1 MIPRPPGMTDKI
13 LHSSFYR
20 LTPVADPR
28 ALANQILRWAE
39 GLVGSLIVAM
49 QGVSGSVAGP
59 PDVVANFERLLTQS
73 EWLAGV
79 PHRLRFRHSVC
90 RTMPFGRLSVSVK
103 PSLVALGLPSTGL
116 LPEPNQE
123 DETHLDPRSWRTL
136 MAREDCVVLDNRNH
150 FEYRVGHFKG
160 AIDPKVHHFRDFVA
174 FVEARAPAWRAQA
187 RPVAMY
193 CTGGIRCDVTAPW
206 LRSLGLEV
214 WQLDGGILNY
224 FETIPNAEVDWEGN
238 CFVFDNRIA
247 LNTRLEESLIDAEA
261 VYDPT
266 FPDER
271 WRLDRARELNRAV
284 GWSAPLAPPK
294 GLDQTICEG
303 EGREVGK
310 VLEAP
315 SLKGASH
322 RP

>member
-1 MIPRPPGMTDKI
+1 LNPELPGMPKEI

-28 ALANQILRWAE
+28 ALANQILGWAHD
-39 GLVGSLIVAM
+39 LLGSLVVAS
-49 QGVSGSVAGP
+49 QGVSGAVAGTP
-59 PDVVANFERLLTQS
+59 AAVADFERALRQS
-73 EWLAGV
+73 DWLAGV
-79 PHRLRFRHSVC
+79 SHRIRFRHSAC
-90 RTMPFGRLSVSVK
+90 RTMPFGRLRVSVK
-103 PSLVALGLPSTGL
+103 PSLVTLGLPSTGL
-116 LPEPNQE
+116 LPEPDQ
-123 DETHLDPRSWRTL
+123 DDQTHLDPYSWREL
-136 MAREDCVVLDNRNH
+136 MARDDCVVLDNRNH

-160 AIDPKVHHFRDFVA
+160 AIDPEVHHFRDFVA

-214 WQLDGGILNY
+214 RQLDGGILNY
-224 FETIPNAEVDWEGN
+224 FETIPTAEKDWEGN

-247 LNTRLEESLIDAEA
+247 LSPRLEESSISAEA

-271 WRLDRARELNRAV
+271 WRLDRARQLDRSVQLHQTV
-284 GWSAPLAPPK
+284 G
-294 GLDQTICEG
+294 EG
-303 EGREVGK
+303 EGGM
-310 VLEAP
+310 
-315 SLKGASH
+315 
-322 RP
+322 

>member
-1 MIPRPPGMTDKI
+1 MTDKI

-28 ALANQILRWAE
+28 ALANQILHWAE
-39 GLVGSLIVAM
+39 GLVGSLIIAR
-49 QGVSGSVAGP
+49 QGVSGAVAGSP
-59 PDVVANFERLLTQS
+59 ATVADFERLLTQS

-79 PHRLRFRHSVC
+79 PHRIRFRHSAC

-116 LPEPNQE
+116 LPEPDQE

-160 AIDPKVHHFRDFVA
+160 AIDPGVHHFRDFVA
-174 FVEARAPAWRAQA
+174 FVESRAPVWRAQE

-224 FETIPNAEVDWEGN
+224 FETIPDVEVDWEGN
-238 CFVFDNRIA
+238 CLF
-247 LNTRLEESLIDAEA
+247 LI
-261 VYDPT
+261 T
-266 FPDER
+266 
-271 WRLDRARELNRAV
+271 
-284 GWSAPLAPPK
+284 
-294 GLDQTICEG
+294 GL
-303 EGREVGK
+303 R
-310 VLEAP
+310 
-315 SLKGASH
+315 
-322 RP
+322 

>member
-1 MIPRPPGMTDKI
+1 MTNQI

-28 ALANQILRWAE
+28 ALAIQIRLWAQD
-39 GLVGSLIVAM
+39 LSGSLVVAS
-49 QGVSGSVAGP
+49 QGVSGSVAGTP
-59 PDVVANFERLLTQS
+59 SAVAHFERALRQS
-73 EWLAGV
+73 DWLADV
-79 PHRLRFRHSVC
+79 AHRIQFRHSAC
-90 RTMPFGRLSVSVK
+90 RTMPFGRLRVSVK
-103 PSLVALGLPSTGL
+103 PSLVTLGLPSTGL
-116 LPEPNQE
+116 LPEPDQ
-123 DETHLDPRSWRTL
+123 DDQTHLDPHSWREL
-136 MAREDCVVLDNRNH
+136 MARDDCVVLDNRNH

-160 AIDPKVHHFRDFVA
+160 AIDPEVHHFRDFVA
-174 FVEARAPAWRAQA
+174 FVEAQAPVWRAQA

-224 FETIPNAEVDWEGN
+224 FETIPTAEEDWEGN

-247 LNTRLEESLIDAEA
+247 VNPRLQESPISAET

-271 WRLDRARELNRAV
+271 WRLDRARQLDRSVQLDRAV
-284 GWSAPLAPPK
+284 NS
-294 GLDQTICEG
+294 G
-303 EGREVGK
+303 EGGDAISAES
-310 VLEAP
+310 E
-315 SLKGASH
+315 SY